1 MSVKGEVV
9 ADDDAQ
15 PDPER
20 AIELLW
26 GTSEPDRPGLN
37 LGRIVTAAIEVA
49 DAEGLGALSMRKVA
63 ERFGTTT
70 MSLYRYV
77 PGKAELVELMR
88 DAVYG
93 EFPVESSDGLGW
105 RDGLERWARRAWELH
120 RLHLWLVHSAGTRR
134 LPGPNI
140 MAGYDHA
147 LDVASR
153 SGLAP
158 AQVIAVVNLV
168 GGFVESVARQAGE
181 NAELQRSTGVSHEQW
196 WSERESLFERLD
208 AYPAL
213 ERLWNSGG
221 MDAPLDPFEFGL
233 QRTLDGIQML
243 VESQGSEVM
252 RDEIGGGEC
261 VMCGKPLDGGGRGRP
276 RDYCSRACQQRA
288 YRRRQSEHPST

>member
-1 MSVKGEVV
+1 MSVKGATV
-9 ADDDAQ
+9 AEDDAQ

-26 GTSEPDRPGLN
+26 GAPEPDRPGLS
-37 LGRIVTAAIEVA
+37 LGRIVKAAIEVA
-49 DAEGLGALSMRKVA
+49 DADGLAALSMRKVA

-88 DAVYG
+88 DAVHG
-93 EFPVESSDGLGW
+93 ELPVEPADGLGW
-105 RDGLERWARRAWELH
+105 RDGLERWARRASETYRRH
-120 RLHLWLVHSAGTRR
+120 PWLVHSAGTRR

-158 AQVIAVVNLV
+158 SQVIAVVTLV
-168 GGFVESVARQAGE
+168 GGFVESAARQAGE
-181 NAELQRSTGVSHEQW
+181 AAELQRRTGLSHERW

-213 ERLWNSGG
+213 GKLWESGG

-233 QRTLDGIQML
+233 QRTLDGVQTL
-243 VESQGSEVM
+243 VESQGSEAM
-252 RDEIGGGEC
+252 RDESEPGEC
-261 VMCGKPLDGGGRGRP
+261 AMCGKPIDGGGRGRP
-276 RDYCSRACQQRA
+276 RDYCSRACRQRA
-288 YRRRQSEHPST
+288 YRQRQATRT

>member
-1 MSVKGEVV
+1 MAE
-9 ADDDAQ
+9 DDAQ

-26 GTSEPDRPGLN
+26 GAHEPDRPGLS
-37 LGRIVTAAIEVA
+37 LGRIVAAAIEVA

-93 EFPVESSDGLGW
+93 EAPLEPADGLDW
-105 RDGLERWARRAWELH
+105 RAGLERWARRAWEIYQRH
-120 RLHLWLVHSAGTRR
+120 PWLVYSAGSRR

-153 SGLAP
+153 SGLEP

-181 NAELQRSTGVSHEQW
+181 TAELQRRTGISHERW

-213 ERLWNSGG
+213 GRLWESGG
-221 MDAPLDPFEFGL
+221 MDQPLDPFEFGL
-233 QRTLDGIQML
+233 QRTLDGVQAL
-243 VESQGSEVM
+243 VASRGSEVM
-252 RDEIGGGEC
+252 RDEIGGAEC
-261 VMCGKPLDGGGRGRP
+261 AMCGKPVDEGGRGRP

-288 YRRRQSEHPST
+288 YRQRQSTRS